1 MAPSEL
7 GNGYPIAM
15 PWQIDAYLEAL
26 TSVSEST
33 LTVYKR
39 DTDAFISWCADNGL
53 SKPKNVTRRHLRLY
67 LAWLQER
74 NYARKTIARKASSLR
89 RYFKWAQHQ
98 KLIEADPT
106 IELQTRLGKGRLPR
120 VLKNEELRV
129 LLDEPRPFIADDDGP
144 RKMRDDAV
152 LELLYGSGLRV
163 SELCDLQF
171 GAFDFD
177 KKLVRVIGKGSKE
190 RLIPLSEK
198 SITAIESWISRGRQ
212 EMLGD
217 VRDTGFVF
225 LNMRGKPIT
234 SRDVRR
240 LLDRRSPVPV
250 NPHALRHTFATH
262 LLDGGADLRE
272 VQEMLGHAD
281 LSSTQIYT
289 HVSKERLRTVHKNTH
304 PRG

>member
-1 MAPSEL
+1 
-7 GNGYPIAM
+7 M
-15 PWQIDAYLEAL
+15 PWQIDGYLEAL
-26 TSVSEST
+26 TSISKST

-39 DTDAFISWCADNGL
+39 DMNAFINWCSDNQINQPR
-53 SKPKNVTRRHLRLY
+53 KVTRRHLRLY
-67 LAWLQER
+67 LSWLQEQ

-89 RYFKWAQHQ
+89 RYFKWAHHQ
-98 KLIEADPT
+98 TLTQSDPT
-106 IELQTRLGKGRLPR
+106 IDLQTRLGKGRLPR

-129 LLDEPRPFIADDDGP
+129 LLDKPRPFIADDEGP

-163 SELCDLQF
+163 SELCSLQF
-171 GAFDFD
+171 GAFDLD
-177 KKLVRVIGKGSKE
+177 KKLVRVLGKGSKE

-198 SITAIESWISRGRQ
+198 SIVAIKAWISNGRQ
-212 EMLGD
+212 DMLGEAE
-217 VRDTGFVF
+217 DTGFVF
-225 LNMRGKPIT
+225 LNLRGKQIT

-272 VQEMLGHAD
+272 VQELLGHAD